1 MPNIGIPYIIAG
13 VAALAVIVLFLMS
26 YVKASPNEV
35 LIISGIK
42 KVPKIIKGG
51 SGFSIPFLQKVD
63 KISLELMNIDVNTKD
78 TVPTKDYI
86 HVSVDAVVTA
96 KISDEAEQI
105 QVAAQNFLNADI
117 TKIEQ
122 KIVDILE
129 GNLRE
134 IVGGMDLVDLVSDR
148 KQVSDKVLENAKPDL
163 SKLGIVIQ
171 TFNIQNFRDNGDVI
185 ENLGVDKT
193 SSIRKAAAISKAQ
206 ADRDILIAQSLAKKE
221 ANDAAVAADLE
232 IAKKQNSLSVAKA
245 DLKRIEDTKRAEAD
259 AAYEIQ
265 KQAQLKQI
273 NITAAEAEVAKQEKH
288 IEIRE
293 KQVAVTQK
301 ELEAKVLKTAEAE
314 KQATVLRAEAEREAA
329 VIKAEADYLTTQK
342 NAEAQLYMTQKDAE
356 ARLFQEQKTADATQY
371 KTQKVAEADLF
382 QKQRDAEAAQYAKE
396 REAEAAKVA
405 TEKAAEAQRY
415 QQEQSAEGVKAMA
428 AANLEA
434 AQAEAKGVAAK
445 GQAEAVAIKATGE
458 AEASAIKAKGLSEAE
473 ALDKKADAMAK
484 YGDAAKQDMQLEA
497 IKTYFNALP
506 EIAGNVAKPMANID
520 SITMYGEGNTAK
532 LTGDITK
539 TISQI
544 TNGLTDSLGI
554 DPKMLLSSL
563 MGSKLAG
570 VGTKTDK

>member
-1 MPNIGIPYIIAG
+1 MPINPLYIAIGIAV
-13 VAALAVIVLFLMS
+13 VAIVILFLTS
-26 YVKASPNEV
+26 YVKARPDEV
-35 LIISGIK
+35 VLVSGLRK
-42 KVPKIIKGG
+42 EPKVIRGRA
-51 SGFSIPFLQKVD
+51 GFRIPFLERAD
-63 KISLELMNIDVNTKD
+63 YISLQLMNIDVKTGNP
-78 TVPTKDYI
+78 VPTNDYI
-86 HVSVDAVVTA
+86 NVTVDAVVTA
-96 KISDEAEQI
+96 KISDDPAQI
-105 QVAAQNFLNADI
+105 QVAAQNFLNKDI
-117 TKIEQ
+117 DSIRS

-129 GNLRE
+129 GNMRE
-134 IVGGMDLVDLVSDR
+134 IVGQMQLVDLVSDR
-148 KQVSDKVLENAKPDL
+148 KQVSDKVLANAKPDL
-163 SKLGIVIQ
+163 EKLGINLV
-171 TFNIQNFRDNGDVI
+171 TFNIQNFKDEQGVI

-193 SSIRKAAAISKAQ
+193 SSIRKQAAISKAN
-206 ADRDILIAQSLAKKE
+206 AERDILVAQSQAKKE

-232 IAKKQNSLSVAKA
+232 IAKKQNGLAVAKSE
-245 DLKRIEDTKRAEAD
+245 LKKAEDTKRAEAD

-265 KQAQLKQI
+265 KQTQQKQI
-273 NITAAEAEVAKQEKH
+273 NITQAEAEVARQEKL
-288 IEIRE
+288 IEVRE
-293 KQVAVTQK
+293 KTVAVTQK

-342 NAEAQLYMTQKDAE
+342 NAEAQLYQTQKDAE

-371 KTQKVAEADLF
+371 KTQKVAEAELF
-382 QKQRDAEAAQYAKE
+382 QKQRDAEAQQFAIQKN
-396 REAEAAKVA
+396 
-405 TEKAAEAQRY
+405 AEAQRY

-458 AEASAIKAKGLSEAE
+458 AEATAIKAKGLSEAE

-497 IKTYFNALP
+497 IKTYFNVLP
-506 EIAGNVAKPMANID
+506 EIAGNVAKPMSNID

-554 DPKMLLSSL
+554 DPKVLLSSL

-570 VGTKTDK
+570 VGNNDKKA

>member
-1 MPNIGIPYIIAG
+1 MPINPLYIAIGIAVVAFVII
-13 VAALAVIVLFLMS
+13 FLMS
-26 YVKASPNEV
+26 YVKARPDEV
-35 LIISGIK
+35 VLVSGLRK
-42 KVPKIIKGG
+42 EPKVIRGRA
-51 SGFSIPFLQKVD
+51 GFRIPFLERAD
-63 KISLELMNIDVNTKD
+63 YISLQLMNIDVKTGNP
-78 TVPTKDYI
+78 VPTNDYI
-86 HVSVDAVVTA
+86 NVTVDAVVTA
-96 KISDEAEQI
+96 KISDDPAQI
-105 QVAAQNFLNADI
+105 QVAAQNFLNKDI
-117 TKIEQ
+117 DSIQ
-122 KIVDILE
+122 SKIVDILE
-129 GNLRE
+129 GNMRE
-134 IVGGMDLVDLVSDR
+134 IVGQMQLVDLVSDR
-148 KQVSDKVLENAKPDL
+148 KQVSDKVLANAKPDL
-163 SKLGIVIQ
+163 EKLGINLV
-171 TFNIQNFRDNGDVI
+171 TFNIQNFKDEQGVI

-193 SSIRKAAAISKAQ
+193 SSIRKQAAISKAN
-206 ADRDILIAQSLAKKE
+206 AERDILVAQSQAKKE

-232 IAKKQNSLSVAKA
+232 IAKKQNGLAVAKSE
-245 DLKRIEDTKRAEAD
+245 LKKAEDTKRAEAD

-265 KQAQLKQI
+265 KQTQQKQI
-273 NITAAEAEVAKQEKH
+273 NITQAEAEVARQEKL
-288 IEIRE
+288 IEVRE
-293 KQVAVTQK
+293 KTVAVTQK

-329 VIKAEADYLTTQK
+329 VIKAEADFLTTQK
-342 NAEAQLYMTQKDAE
+342 NAEAQLYQTQKDAE

-371 KTQKVAEADLF
+371 KTQKVAEAELF
-382 QKQRDAEAAQYAKE
+382 QKQRDAEAQQFAIQKN
-396 REAEAAKVA
+396 
-405 TEKAAEAQRY
+405 AEAQRY

-458 AEASAIKAKGLSEAE
+458 AEATAIKAKGLSEAE

-497 IKTYFNALP
+497 IKTYFNVLP
-506 EIAGNVAKPMANID
+506 EIAGNVAKPMSNID

-554 DPKMLLSSL
+554 DPKVLLSSL

-570 VGTKTDK
+570 VGNNDKKA

>member
-1 MPNIGIPYIIAG
+1 MPINPLYIAIGIAVVAFVII
-13 VAALAVIVLFLMS
+13 FLMS
-26 YVKASPNEV
+26 YVKARPDEV
-35 LIISGIK
+35 VLVSGLRK
-42 KVPKIIKGG
+42 EPKVIRGRA
-51 SGFSIPFLQKVD
+51 GFRIPFLERAD
-63 KISLELMNIDVNTKD
+63 YISLQLMNIDVKTGNP
-78 TVPTKDYI
+78 VPTNDYI
-86 HVSVDAVVTA
+86 NVTVDAVVTA
-96 KISDEAEQI
+96 KISDDPAQI
-105 QVAAQNFLNADI
+105 QVAAQNFLNKDI
-117 TKIEQ
+117 DSIRS

-129 GNLRE
+129 GNMRE
-134 IVGGMDLVDLVSDR
+134 IVGQMQLVDLVSDR
-148 KQVSDKVLENAKPDL
+148 KQVSDKVLANAKPDL
-163 SKLGIVIQ
+163 EKLGINLV
-171 TFNIQNFRDNGDVI
+171 TFNIQNFKDEQGVI

-193 SSIRKAAAISKAQ
+193 SSIRKQAAISKAN
-206 ADRDILIAQSLAKKE
+206 AERDILVAQSQAKKE

-232 IAKKQNSLSVAKA
+232 IAKKQNGLAVAKSE
-245 DLKRIEDTKRAEAD
+245 LKKAEDTKRAEAD

-265 KQAQLKQI
+265 KQTQQKQI
-273 NITAAEAEVAKQEKH
+273 NITQAEAEVARQEKL
-288 IEIRE
+288 IEVRE
-293 KQVAVTQK
+293 KTVAVTQK

-329 VIKAEADYLTTQK
+329 VIKAEADFLTTQK
-342 NAEAQLYMTQKDAE
+342 NAEAQLYQTQKDAE

-371 KTQKVAEADLF
+371 KTQKVAEAELF
-382 QKQRDAEAAQYAKE
+382 QKQRDAEAQQFTIQKN
-396 REAEAAKVA
+396 
-405 TEKAAEAQRY
+405 AEAQRY

-458 AEASAIKAKGLSEAE
+458 AEATAIKAKGLSEAE

-497 IKTYFNALP
+497 IKTYFNVLP
-506 EIAGNVAKPMANID
+506 EIAGNVAKPMSNID

-554 DPKMLLSSL
+554 DPKVLLSSL

-570 VGTKTDK
+570 VGNNDKKA

>member
-1 MPNIGIPYIIAG
+1 MPINPLYIAIGIAVVAFII
-13 VAALAVIVLFLMS
+13 IFLMS
-26 YVKASPNEV
+26 YIKARPDEV
-35 LIISGIK
+35 VLVSGLRK
-42 KVPKIIKGG
+42 EPKVIRGRA
-51 SGFSIPFLQKVD
+51 GFRIPFLERAD
-63 KISLELMNIDVNTKD
+63 YISLQLMNIDVKTGNP
-78 TVPTKDYI
+78 VPTNDYI
-86 HVSVDAVVTA
+86 NVTVDAVVTA
-96 KISDEAEQI
+96 KISDDPAQI
-105 QVAAQNFLNADI
+105 QVAAQNFLNKDI
-117 TKIEQ
+117 DAIRS

-129 GNLRE
+129 GNMRE
-134 IVGGMDLVDLVSDR
+134 IVGQMQLVDLVSDR
-148 KQVSDKVLENAKPDL
+148 KQVSDKVLANAKPDL
-163 SKLGIVIQ
+163 EKLGINLV
-171 TFNIQNFRDNGDVI
+171 TFNIQNFKDEQGVI

-193 SSIRKAAAISKAQ
+193 SSIRKQAAISKAN
-206 ADRDILIAQSLAKKE
+206 AERDILVAQSQARKE

-232 IAKKQNSLSVAKA
+232 IAKKLNGLAVATSE
-245 DLKRIEDTKRAEAD
+245 LKKVEDTKRAEAD

-265 KQAQLKQI
+265 KQTQQKQI
-273 NITAAEAEVAKQEKH
+273 NITQAEAEVARQEKL
-288 IEIRE
+288 IVVRE
-293 KQVAVTQK
+293 KTVAVTQK

-329 VIKAEADYLTTQK
+329 VIKAEADFLTTQK
-342 NAEAQLYMTQKDAE
+342 NAEAQLYQTQKDAE

-371 KTQKVAEADLF
+371 KTQKVAEAELF
-382 QKQRDAEAAQYAKE
+382 QKQRDAEAQQFAIQKN
-396 REAEAAKVA
+396 
-405 TEKAAEAQRY
+405 AEAQRY

-445 GQAEAVAIKATGE
+445 GQAEAIAIKATGE
-458 AEASAIKAKGLSEAE
+458 AEATAIKAKGLSEAE

-497 IKTYFNALP
+497 IKTYFNVLP
-506 EIAGNVAKPMANID
+506 EIAGNVAKPMSNID

-554 DPKMLLSSL
+554 DPKVLLSSL

-570 VGTKTDK
+570 VGNNDKKA

>member
-1 MPNIGIPYIIAG
+1 MPINPLYIAIGIAVVAFVII
-13 VAALAVIVLFLMS
+13 FLMS
-26 YVKASPNEV
+26 YIKARPDEV
-35 LIISGIK
+35 VLVSGLRK
-42 KVPKIIKGG
+42 EPKVIRGRA
-51 SGFSIPFLQKVD
+51 GFRIPFLERAD
-63 KISLELMNIDVNTKD
+63 YISLQLMNIDVKTGNP
-78 TVPTKDYI
+78 VPTNDYI
-86 HVSVDAVVTA
+86 NVTVDAVVTA
-96 KISDEAEQI
+96 KISDDPAQI
-105 QVAAQNFLNADI
+105 QVAAQNFLNKDI
-117 TKIEQ
+117 DSIRS

-129 GNLRE
+129 GNMRE
-134 IVGGMDLVDLVSDR
+134 IVGQMQLVDLVSDR
-148 KQVSDKVLENAKPDL
+148 KQVSDKVLANAKPDL
-163 SKLGIVIQ
+163 EKLGINLV
-171 TFNIQNFRDNGDVI
+171 TFNIQNFKDEQGVI

-193 SSIRKAAAISKAQ
+193 SSIRKQAAISKAN
-206 ADRDILIAQSLAKKE
+206 AERDILVAQSQAKKE

-232 IAKKQNSLSVAKA
+232 IAKKQNGLAVAKSE
-245 DLKRIEDTKRAEAD
+245 LKKAEDTKRAEAD

-265 KQAQLKQI
+265 KQTQQKQI
-273 NITAAEAEVAKQEKH
+273 NITQAEAEVARQEKL
-288 IEIRE
+288 IEVRE
-293 KQVAVTQK
+293 KTVAVTQK

-329 VIKAEADYLTTQK
+329 VIKAEADFLTTQK
-342 NAEAQLYMTQKDAE
+342 NAEAQLYQTQKDAE

-371 KTQKVAEADLF
+371 KTQKVAEAELF
-382 QKQRDAEAAQYAKE
+382 QKQRDAEAQQFAIQKN
-396 REAEAAKVA
+396 
-405 TEKAAEAQRY
+405 AEAQRY

-428 AANLEA
+428 TANLEA

-458 AEASAIKAKGLSEAE
+458 AEATAIKAKGLSEAE

-497 IKTYFNALP
+497 IKTYFNVLP
-506 EIAGNVAKPMANID
+506 EIAGNVAKPMSNID

-554 DPKMLLSSL
+554 DPKVLLSSL

-570 VGTKTDK
+570 VGNNDKKA